1 MFIFLAAFN
10 FGVVGLSYVTIKRR
24 ISCSQLIYKNISRK
38 TSQNSHEN
46 AWGYSVPCQKNRLQH
61 RFISCQFYTI
71 FQKNF
76 WRTSFIYV
84 LKKRCS
90 KIVHQINRRAP
101 MLNMIS
107 ISIAFLHEC
116 CPLNLLHIFRAPIY
130 KNTYGVLFLDC
141 FFMLIE
147 LL

>member
-1 MFIFLAAFN
+1 
-10 FGVVGLSYVTIKRR
+10 
-24 ISCSQLIYKNISRK
+24 
-38 TSQNSHEN
+38 
-46 AWGYSVPCQKNRLQH
+46 
-61 RFISCQFYTI
+61 
-71 FQKNF
+71 
-76 WRTSFIYV
+76 
-84 LKKRCS
+84 
-90 KIVHQINRRAP
+90 
-101 MLNMIS
+101 MLNMVS